1 MEEKLKN
8 YTIDDLF
15 QKLKASNIIND
26 SQKES
31 IMRDLETIGKFTNDK
46 GLYWYLKYKIE
57 EWKNELHTK

>member
-1 MEEKLKN
+1 MEEKQN

-15 QKLKASNIIND
+15 QKLKTSNIIND

>member
-1 MEEKLKN
+1 MEEKQN

-31 IMRDLETIGKFTNDK
+31 IMRDLETIGKFTNDND
-46 GLYWYLKYKIE
+46 LYWYLKCKIE
-57 EWKNELHTK
+57 KWKNELHTK

>member
-1 MEEKLKN
+1 MEEKQN

-57 EWKNELHTK
+57 E

>member
-1 MEEKLKN
+1 MEEKQN

-46 GLYWYLKYKIE
+46 DLYWYLKYKIE